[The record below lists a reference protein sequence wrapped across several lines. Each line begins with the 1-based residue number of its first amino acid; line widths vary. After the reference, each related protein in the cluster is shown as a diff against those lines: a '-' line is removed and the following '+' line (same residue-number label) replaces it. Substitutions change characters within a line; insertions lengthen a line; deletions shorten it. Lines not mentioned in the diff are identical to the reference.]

1 MVPDTCHNVEVMI
14 DPERKKS
21 SCCFLGADVRG
32 WGRGGGGGG
41 GARGGKCTILAHF
54 LAFS

>member
-1 MVPDTCHNVEVMI
+1 MSLNIKIKMVPDTCHNVEVMI

-32 WGRGGGGGG
+32 WGNGGG
-41 GARGGKCTILAHF
+41 RGGKSEIYIG
-54 LAFS
+54 